1 MESNPSPTARGSFA
15 TTIILRMQAPLPL
28 KKVRKMPTKGYR
40 KGISD
45 KKEPVPHSVRT
56 HVSSKERA
64 ALAQESD
71 SRAMPI
77 SKLLRALVIAH
88 ITNCRA
94 ELPHPR
100 KINSEALRELCRTG
114 NNLNQLARQANTG
127 IVPLRAHELR
137 AVLDNVLSAVQRL
150 G

>member
-1 MESNPSPTARGSFA
+1 
-15 TTIILRMQAPLPL
+15 
-28 KKVRKMPTKGYR
+28 MPTRGYR

-45 KKEPVPHSVRT
+45 NKEPVPYSVRT
-56 HVSSKERA
+56 HISSKERA
-64 ALAQESD
+64 ALLQESD
-71 SRAMPI
+71 DRAMPL
-77 SKLLRALVIAH
+77 SKLLRALVTAH
-88 ITNCRA
+88 ITNTRA

-100 KINSEALRELCRTG
+100 KVNSEALRELCRTG

-127 IVPLRAHELR
+127 IIPLRAQELR